1 MKFCF
6 ADLRGA
12 RRRAGPLNTPAPFL
26 IFRQFRIVPVSRS
39 IPNFRAFIFI
49 HRYAMPNVT

>member
-26 IFRQFRIVPVSRS
+26 IFRQFRIDSVSRS
-39 IPNFRAFIFI
+39 ILNFRTFIFI
-49 HRYAMPNVT
+49 RHYAMPNVT